1 MATATHIVIRLKL
14 HIAGKRKPLASGN
27 RVRTSLMLD
36 ANGQVVHSSSRRDRD
51 RDRGGSRRESSALRG
66 GGSRRLSLQ
75 EWILGS
81 LPALPAMPYARSA
94 EEEEAQG
101 LLGDPLSSA
110 SYGSVHG
117 TDNPLDRADNRVR
130 RSLDYSFKR
139 SSKALD
145 PTNRRSS
152 TSAAVGS
159 SSSSKRNGDFER
171 KSLPRKPK
179 ADTVQYESFRELT
192 RQK

>member
-1 MATATHIVIRLKL
+1 MIV
-14 HIAGKRKPLASGN
+14 GKRKPLASGN

-51 RDRGGSRRESSALRG
+51 RERGSRRESSSALR

-81 LPALPAMPYARSA
+81 LPALPAMPYTRSA
-94 EEEEAQG
+94 EDESQG
-101 LLGDPLSSA
+101 LLEDPLSSA

-117 TDNPLDRADNRVR
+117 TDDPLGRTDNRVR

-145 PTNRRSS
+145 AINRRSS

-159 SSSSKRNGDFER
+159 SSSSKRSGEFEQ